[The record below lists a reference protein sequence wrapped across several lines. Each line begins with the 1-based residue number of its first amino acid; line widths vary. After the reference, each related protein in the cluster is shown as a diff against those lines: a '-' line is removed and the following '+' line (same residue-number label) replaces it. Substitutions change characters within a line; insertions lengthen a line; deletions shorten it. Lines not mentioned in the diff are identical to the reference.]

1 MADGGRR
8 QVSGM
13 QTEKFTITVEV
24 VPPAGS
30 DAGALLSTLQSL
42 KTLPIDGFS
51 VATNPVAK
59 PRMSAMALCSLIQ
72 QKTGRPAIL
81 HCTTRDHNR
90 LSLQALL
97 WGAIALG
104 IESVLASTGDFVA
117 FEDRSKT
124 KEVRDA
130 NVFDLVNMAREA
142 KLRTGVVLD
151 PRPETKGLKQAVERL
166 KKKIESGA
174 QFAVTQPIYDDA
186 AADELAEAVRHVGIP
201 VVMGI
206 LPLRSHRHAEF
217 LHHKVAGIAIPSA
230 VRDRMRRAENPA
242 AEGVQNAAELLNLAR
257 ERFAGA
263 CVMPPFDRYKT
274 LIDILL
280 ENPRC

>member
-1 MADGGRR
+1 
-8 QVSGM
+8 M
-13 QTEKFTITVEV
+13 QTKKFTITIEV
-24 VPPAGS
+24 VPPACP

-42 KTLPIDGFS
+42 NALPIDGFS

-59 PRMSAMALCSLIQ
+59 PRMSAMALCTLIQ
-72 QKTGRPAIL
+72 QKTDRPAIL

-97 WGAIALG
+97 WGAVALG

-124 KEVRDA
+124 TEVRDA
-130 NVFDLVNMAREA
+130 DVFDLVNMARKA
-142 KLRTGVVLD
+142 DLRTGVVLD
-151 PRPETKGLKQAVERL
+151 PHPETKGLKQAVVRL
-166 KKKIESGA
+166 RKKIEAGA

-186 AADELAEAVRHVGIP
+186 AADELAEAVRHTGIP

-206 LPLRSHRHAEF
+206 LPLRSPRHAEF
-217 LHHKVAGIAIPSA
+217 LHRKVAGIAVPRAI
-230 VRDRMRRAENPA
+230 RDRMRRAENPV
-242 AEGVQNAAELLNLAR
+242 AEGNQNAIEVLRLAR

-263 CVMPPFDRYKT
+263 CVMPPFDRYEILT
-274 LIDILL
+274 DMLL
-280 ENPRC
+280 ENPKC

>member
-1 MADGGRR
+1 
-8 QVSGM
+8 M

-72 QKTGRPAIL
+72 QKTGRPSIL

-97 WGAIALG
+97 WGAVALG

-217 LHHKVAGIAIPSA
+217 LHHKVAGIAVPPA

-263 CVMPPFDRYKT
+263 CVMPPFDRYET
-274 LIDILL
+274 LIDILP